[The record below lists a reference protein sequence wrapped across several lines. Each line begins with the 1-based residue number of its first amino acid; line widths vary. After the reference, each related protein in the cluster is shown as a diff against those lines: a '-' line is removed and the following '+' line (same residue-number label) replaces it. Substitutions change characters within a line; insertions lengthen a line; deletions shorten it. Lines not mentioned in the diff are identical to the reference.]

1 MILLIGGE
9 KGGSGKTTL
18 ASNIAAWLAGQ
29 GSDVVL
35 LDADPQSTAASW
47 CARRRQ
53 EHPQAAKVHSVM
65 QRGDLFATAKDLAGR
80 YRQVII
86 DAGGRDSVELR
97 SGMAAADRL
106 YMPLKA
112 SQFDLETS
120 TRTAALVEQARA
132 FNRALEA
139 VAVVSMAPT
148 NPAITE
154 AQEARE
160 LLQELPGFRLSG
172 VTIRERKIYRDAA
185 REGLGVVEL
194 DNGKARAEMQL
205 LCQEI
210 YGGDA

>member
-18 ASNIAAWLAGQ
+18 ASNIAAWLALKGI
-29 GSDVVL
+29 DLVL
-35 LDADPQSTAASW
+35 LDADPQATAAAW

-53 EHPQAAKVHSVM
+53 EHPEAPKVHSVM
-65 QRGDLFATAKDLAGR
+65 QRGDLFATAKDLATR
-80 YRQVII
+80 YQQVII

-97 SGMAAADRL
+97 SGLAAADRL

-132 FNRALEA
+132 FNRDLDA
-139 VAVVSMAPT
+139 VAVISMAPT

-160 LLQELPGFRLSG
+160 LLQELPGFRLSRST
-172 VTIRERKIYRDAA
+172 VRERKAYRDAA

-194 DNGKARAEMQL
+194 DNGKARAEVQL

-210 YGGDA
+210 YGDAP